1 MRFNFQMQ
9 DTQLIFSFYRHPSF
23 GLSLDAYL
31 VSLLENKTFS
41 YNYQRLVYD
50 RMNDYAYPYT
60 EEEKKVLRKISELSP
75 KSIEQQFN
83 KKQIRSNLFLEK
95 LANDK
100 EQMKMLSAYF
110 DRRLSACLELL
121 KGQKVYWKERVSD
134 HPGMQSFLVES
145 EPAHVTYFFDRQPE
159 GIQYRLMVEHD
170 SKKLDLK
177 KPGAEILSQS
187 PCWLLLGNS
196 IYHFDDGTDGN
207 KITPFLKQQELHIP
221 DKLADKFLESFMLR
235 ASRRFHVQ
243 YSGFNVLTE
252 PERIQAV
259 ISIENSLDKSPV
271 LQLNFQYDRF
281 TVTAAQEQEMIVS
294 LQREEN
300 GMKLMRF
307 TRDKQFEL
315 NKTGI
320 LESTGL
326 KRVKPSWFLPE
337 HSEQKNWTRDQLLE
351 WLSKH
356 KDVFSQQEIE
366 LDIVLEGK
374 RFIAEQARVET
385 RVVKEDTDW
394 FDVLAVVLI
403 GGFEIPFIKF
413 RRNILEHDRY
423 FKLPDGR
430 MMLLPE
436 AWFSEYADLFEFGET
451 NDSSIRLHKQHE
463 GLLNNHPLL
472 NGDLNTR
479 LSEAGKSLYTDSQR
493 TEFVVSENLN
503 ATLRDYQKKGFDW
516 MCRLSLKGLGACLAD
531 DMGLGKTLQVI
542 SVLLWSKERQVPK
555 LESPAPQIQLD
566 LFGFSGEIPRADW
579 KIPSLI
585 VMAPSLVYNWENELR
600 KFAPTLR
607 IHKHLGQRRTTDPQ
621 HFGRFDIVLTTY
633 GIVRN
638 DVDLLKQTEFD
649 YIVLDES
656 QLIKNARSV
665 SFQTVKQLVA
675 QQRIVLTGTPVE
687 NSLTDLWA
695 QLTFLQPGLLGS
707 FKFFRQEFV
716 IPIEQQQDAAKLEKL
731 RKIIQP
737 FILRRTKE
745 EVAPELPELTRSVHY
760 CEMSPEQKEY
770 YEEQKSVYRN
780 KILENI
786 SREGLEKS
794 QLLIL
799 RGLTHLRQIAIHPQ
813 LLDSSYTGE
822 SAKMDQVLEL
832 LSQLRESGRKVL
844 MFSPFVRHLNIYRK
858 YFQEQKL
865 PFSFLAGEVPMQQR
879 AGVIQEFDQ
888 HTGHRVFLIQLKT
901 GGSGLNLT
909 KADNVFLL
917 DPWWNPAAEDQA
929 IARSHRIGQHQPVF
943 AWRFI
948 TKDTIEE
955 KILHLQERKTRLA
968 NDILEGTSSF
978 RTLTEEELTDL
989 FG

>member
-1 MRFNFQMQ
+1 MK

-41 YNYQRLVYD
+41 YNYQRLVFE
-50 RMNDYAYPYT
+50 RMNDYPYPYSD
-60 EEEKKVLRKISELSP
+60 EEKKVLRKISELSP

-95 LANDK
+95 LASDK
-100 EQMKMLSAYF
+100 EQMKMLTAYF
-110 DRRLSACLELL
+110 DRRLSACLDLL

-134 HPGMQSFLVES
+134 HPGMQAFHIEK
-145 EPAHVTYFFDRQPE
+145 EAATVTYFFERQTD
-159 GIQYRLMVEHD
+159 GIQYRLLVEHAGKALD
-170 SKKLDLK
+170 IKKA
-177 KPGAEILSQS
+177 GTEILSQN
-187 PCWLLLGNS
+187 PCWLLHNGS
-196 IYHFDDGTDGN
+196 IYHFADGTDGN
-207 KITPFLKQQELHIP
+207 KLSPFLKQQELQIP
-221 DKLADKFLESFMLR
+221 DKLADKFLESFMLK
-235 ASRRFHVQ
+235 ASRKFNVQ
-243 YSGFNVLTE
+243 YSGFNVSTE
-252 PERIQAV
+252 PNYRSAT
-259 ISIENSLDKSPV
+259 ISIENSFEKTPV
-271 LQLNFQYDRF
+271 LQLNFRYDKF
-281 TVTAAQEQEMIVS
+281 QVTAAQEQDILVS
-294 LQREEN
+294 LQREEQ
-300 GMKLMRF
+300 GMRLMRF
-307 TRDKQFEL
+307 SRDREYE
-315 NKTGI
+315 KTHTEF
-320 LESTGL
+320 LETFGL
-326 KRVKPSWFLPE
+326 KRIKPSWYLPNQLE
-337 HSEQKNWTRDQLLE
+337 TKNWTSDKLLE
-351 WLSKH
+351 WLSTHNEMLKQH
-356 KDVFSQQEIE
+356 GIE
-366 LDIVLEGK
+366 TEVVWEGK
-374 RFIAEQARVET
+374 RFAIEIPRIET
-385 RVVKEDTDW
+385 REVKEGTDW
-394 FDVLAVVLI
+394 FDVLAIVIL
-403 GGFEIPFIKF
+403 GDLEIPFIKF
-413 RRNILEHDRY
+413 RKNILEKDRH

-430 MMLLPE
+430 ILLLPE
-436 AWFSEYADLFEFGET
+436 TWFVQYADLFEFGET
-451 NDSSIRLHKQHE
+451 DELKLRLHKQHE

-472 NGDLNTR
+472 NGDLNAR
-479 LSEAGKSLYTDSQR
+479 LSEAGKSIYTELSHTEFQVSQR
-493 TEFVVSENLN
+493 LQ

-516 MCRLSLKGLGACLAD
+516 LCRLSIKGLGACLAD

-542 SVLLWSKERQVPK
+542 SVILWSKEREVPR

-566 LFGFSGEIPRADW
+566 LFGLSGEIPRAEW
-579 KIPSLI
+579 KTPSLI

-600 KFAPTLR
+600 KFAPSLK

-621 HFGRFDIVLTTY
+621 HFGRYDVILTTY

-638 DVDLLKQTEFD
+638 DVDLLKQTRFD
-649 YIVLDES
+649 HIVLDES

-665 SFQTVKQLVA
+665 SFQTVKQLNA
-675 QQRIVLTGTPVE
+675 SQRIVLTGTPVE
-687 NSLTDLWA
+687 NSLSDLWS

-707 FKFFRQEFV
+707 FKYFRQEFV
-716 IPIEQQQDAAKLEKL
+716 VPIEQQQDVLKLEKL
-731 RKIIQP
+731 RKIIHP

-760 CEMSPEQKEY
+760 CEMSPEQKDY

-786 SREGLEKS
+786 SREGMEKS

-799 RGLTHLRQIAIHPQ
+799 RGLTHLRQIAIHPS
-813 LLDSSYTGE
+813 LIDSEYTGE

-968 NDILEGTSSF
+968 SDILEGTPSF
-978 RTLTEEELTDL
+978 KTLTEEELADL